1 MAQEQRKD
9 ALEALDRLEN
19 DAVCYALCYRD
30 GYGETRKDAETIR
43 AALQSPR
50 VPEPTSIENVAMEDT
65 WLREK
70 IGIAL
75 GEASMCW
82 SEIPTGVFHSERA
95 TEILNDLCCKI
106 NTRKSPRVPVIE
118 IPHEAID
125 NLYNSDMHWAMV
137 SVSRQALD
145 EILKFFYTYTETQEK
160 IACDDAFKE
169 VFKLLAEKVS
179 LIQKK
184 VKESNA
190 D

>member
-1 MAQEQRKD
+1 MTEEQRQA
-9 ALEALDRLEN
+9 ALDALDRLEN
-19 DAVCYALCYRD
+19 DALCYRD

-43 AALQSPR
+43 AALKQQ
-50 VPEPTSIENVAMEDT
+50 
-65 WLREK
+65 
-70 IGIAL
+70 
-75 GEASMCW
+75 
-82 SEIPTGVFHSERA
+82 
-95 TEILNDLCCKI
+95 
-106 NTRKSPRVPVIE
+106 RVPVIE